1 MLPSDSMPVQV
12 VSRLPV
18 SDKALHF
25 FAYAVLAFL
34 PVLYERLR
42 TALVVAV
49 CLAVIGVLVEV
60 GQSYTGSRSFEMKD
74 IAANGIGVLFGLMA
88 GLPYRAG
95 RRKVTLRSAAYKEKP
110 GSLERSR
117 RRAEG

>member
-1 MLPSDSMPVQV
+1 VKRVNLSGRRAAFRIFWAAGVLIVIAGSMLPSDSMPVQAI
-12 VSRLPV
+12 SRLPM

-25 FAYAVLAFL
+25 CAYAVLAFL

-49 CLAVIGVLVEV
+49 CLAAIGVLVEI
-60 GQSYTGSRSFEMKD
+60 GQSYTASRFFETKD

-88 GLPYRAG
+88 GLPYRA
-95 RRKVTLRSAAYKEKP
+95 
-110 GSLERSR
+110 
-117 RRAEG
+117 